1 MRERLAAVAIL
12 LIAPLALP
20 LSAQLPFYTDDA
32 STTGKGQF
40 HFEFFN
46 EFDRLQDDLYPS
58 IRQNTSN
65 MKLNYGLTDSIELDL
80 DNPYLAII
88 RSKVVEP
95 TRLNGIGDTNLGVK
109 WNFRKERKESK
120 LPALSATMYFEFPT
134 GDERQQLGSG
144 LVDYWLN
151 GIAQK
156 SISDRTKVT
165 ANLGILF
172 AGNTSTGLI
181 GIQTRGRVYTGGLSA
196 VRKFTER
203 LSLGVEVSGAISR
216 NFDLG
221 KSQLQFLGGGNY
233 ELRKGFGLAFGV
245 LGGKYVASPIVGGQ
259 LGFSID
265 FPSFYASK

>member
-1 MRERLAAVAIL
+1 ML
-12 LIAPLALP
+12 LALP

-32 STTGKGQF
+32 NTTGKGRF

-46 EFDRLQDDLYPS
+46 EFDSLQHDLYPS
-58 IRQNTSN
+58 IRQNTAN
-65 MKLNYGLTDSIELDL
+65 MKLNFGLTDSIELDL

-88 RSKVVEP
+88 RSRVVEP
-95 TRLNGIGDTNLGVK
+95 TKLNGIGDTNVGVK
-109 WNFRKERKESK
+109 WNFHRERKESK
-120 LPALSATMYFEFPT
+120 LPALSATIYCEFPT
-134 GDERQQLGSG
+134 GDERRQLGSG

-172 AGNTSTGLI
+172 AGNNSTGLI
-181 GIQTRGRVYTGGLSA
+181 GIQTRGRVYTGGLST
-196 VRKFTER
+196 VRKFTGR
-203 LSLGVEVSGAISR
+203 LSLGVEMSGAISR

-233 ELRKGFGLAFGV
+233 ELRKGFGLAFAV

-259 LGFSID
+259 LGFSVD
-265 FPSFYASK
+265 FPGIHGSK